1 MPQITIPLSKYL
13 YKTMATLYDDWL
25 DDHGLCDNQM
35 RFEDQEAFI
44 WCFAH
49 ILNLIVQKILK
60 TLGSSTNKQASD
72 HLDLVAKSNNKVINV
87 PLGQGVIAIHFL
99 YFGSIV

>member
-35 RFEDQEAFI
+35 RFKGQEAFI
-44 WCFAH
+44 
-49 ILNLIVQKILK
+49 
-60 TLGSSTNKQASD
+60 
-72 HLDLVAKSNNKVINV
+72 
-87 PLGQGVIAIHFL
+87 
-99 YFGSIV
+99 

>member
-1 MPQITIPLSKYL
+1 
-13 YKTMATLYDDWL
+13 MATLYDDWL

-35 RFEDQEAFI
+35 RFKGQEAFI

-60 TLGSSTNKQASD
+60 TLGSSTNKQTSD

-99 YFGSIV
+99 YFRSIVQGSEKLSGKVVLG